1 MRQRKKLLKN
11 QRVPEYY
18 DNGCRFQK
26 WHSCMGHGVF
36 FQQKLFCFNRI
47 FLVKNDDIR
56 KKINKSKKLKK
67 IKHMSTFIGHYKAPK
82 RN

>member
-1 MRQRKKLLKN
+1 
-11 QRVPEYY
+11 
-18 DNGCRFQK
+18 
-26 WHSCMGHGVF
+26 MGHGVF

-67 IKHMSTFIGHYKAPK
+67 NQTHVDTYGPL
-82 RN
+82 

>member
-1 MRQRKKLLKN
+1 
-11 QRVPEYY
+11 
-18 DNGCRFQK
+18 
-26 WHSCMGHGVF
+26 MGHGVF